1 MKYFFVLKKTIL
13 VLLVSIVLF
22 SCVARKNMVYY
33 RNIESMNNKEMT
45 NSYEIK
51 IQPDDLIMIAVS
63 CDDPEIAKPFNIGA
77 FNSQSSQSQN
87 SSNTSSSQQSGPTYL
102 VDVNGVIDFP
112 VLGKLTIG
120 GLTRTQVMKMLNE
133 KISLY
138 IKKPFITLTIRNY
151 KVTVQGEVGSP
162 GIYSFD
168 SERFTLVDALI
179 KAGDLKIQAKRK
191 NILIIRQTDG
201 VITYNRVD
209 ITKTDFINSPF
220 YYLRQND
227 MVYVQP
233 NRLVI
238 QGAAR
243 SRETTFLF
251 SAVASFLTYLI
262 FNNIRK

>member
-1 MKYFFVLKKTIL
+1 MKYFFILKRSIL
-13 VLLVSIVLF
+13 LVLVSIVLF
-22 SCVARKNMVYY
+22 SCVARKNMIYY
-33 RNIESMNNKEMT
+33 QNIESMNNKEMT

-51 IQPDDLIMIAVS
+51 IQPDDLLMISVS
-63 CDDPEIAKPFNIGA
+63 CDDPEISKPFNIGA
-77 FNSQSSQSQN
+77 YNFTQSG
-87 SSNTSSSQQSGPTYL
+87 SSNQQSGSTYL

-120 GLTRTQVMKMLNE
+120 GLTRTQLMKMLNE

-138 IKKPFITLTIRNY
+138 IKKPLITLTIKNY
-151 KVTVQGEVGSP
+151 KVSVQGEVAAP
-162 GIYSFD
+162 GIYNFD

-209 ITKTDFINSPF
+209 ITKADFINSPF

-233 NRLVI
+233 NRLVL
-238 QGAAR
+238 QGSAR
-243 SRETTFLF
+243 SREIIYLF

-262 FNNIRK
+262 FNSIRK

>member
-51 IQPDDLIMIAVS
+51 IQPDDLLMIAVS

-77 FNSQSSQSQN
+77 LSQSQ
-87 SSNTSSSQQSGPTYL
+87 SGSSSQQLGPTYL

>member
-51 IQPDDLIMIAVS
+51 IQPDDLLMIAVS

-77 FNSQSSQSQN
+77 LSQSQ
-87 SSNTSSSQQSGPTYL
+87 SGSSSQQLGPTYL

-138 IKKPFITLTIRNY
+138 IKKPFITLAIRNY
-151 KVTVQGEVGSP
+151 KVTVQGEVGAP

-243 SRETTFLF
+243 SRETIFLF

>member
-1 MKYFFVLKKTIL
+1 MKYFFILKKSIL
-13 VLLVSIVLF
+13 LVLVSIVLF
-22 SCVARKNMVYY
+22 SCVSRKKMVYY
-33 RNIESMNNKEMT
+33 QNIESMNNKEMT

-51 IQPDDLIMIAVS
+51 IQPDDLLMIIVS
-63 CDDPEIAKPFNIGA
+63 CDDPEIAKPFNIG
-77 FNSQSSQSQN
+77 
-87 SSNTSSSQQSGPTYL
+87 SSNQFQSGSSNQQSGPTYL

-120 GLTRTQVMKMLNE
+120 GMTRTQVMKMLNE

-138 IKKPFITLTIRNY
+138 IKKPLVTLTIKNY
-151 KVTVQGEVGSP
+151 KVTVQGEVVSP

-209 ITKTDFINSPF
+209 ITKADFINSPF

-233 NRLVI
+233 NRLVL

-262 FNNIRK
+262 FNSIRK

>member
-1 MKYFFVLKKTIL
+1 MKYFFILKRSIL
-13 VLLVSIVLF
+13 LILVSIVLF
-22 SCVARKNMVYY
+22 SCVARKNMIYY
-33 RNIESMNNKEMT
+33 QNIESMNNKEMT

-51 IQPDDLIMIAVS
+51 IQPDDLLMINVS
-63 CDDPEIAKPFNIGA
+63 CDDPEIAKPFNIGVS
-77 FNSQSSQSQN
+77 NQSQSG
-87 SSNTSSSQQSGPTYL
+87 SSNQQAGSIYL
-102 VDVNGVIDFP
+102 VDVNGVVDFP
-112 VLGKLTIG
+112 VLGKLKIG
-120 GLTRTQVMKMLNE
+120 GLTRTQVMKMLDE

-138 IKKPFITLTIRNY
+138 IKKPLITLTIKNY

-209 ITKTDFINSPF
+209 ITKADFINSPF

-238 QGAAR
+238 QNSAR
-243 SRETTFLF
+243 SREITFLG

-262 FNNIRK
+262 FNSIRK

>member
-1 MKYFFVLKKTIL
+1 MKYFFILKKSIL
-13 VLLVSIVLF
+13 LVLVSIMLF
-22 SCVARKNMVYY
+22 SCVPRKKMVYY
-33 RNIESMNNKEMT
+33 QNIESMNNKEMT

-51 IQPDDLIMIAVS
+51 IQPDDLLMINVS

-77 FNSQSSQSQN
+77 SNQSQ
-87 SSNTSSSQQSGPTYL
+87 TGSSSGSTYL
-102 VDVNGVIDFP
+102 VDVNGVVDFP

-120 GLTRTQVMKMLNE
+120 GLTRTQVMKMLDE

-138 IKKPFITLTIRNY
+138 IKKPLITLTIKNF
-151 KVTVQGEVGSP
+151 KVTVQGEVASP

-201 VITYNRVD
+201 IITYNRVD
-209 ITKTDFINSPF
+209 ITKADFINSPF

-243 SRETTFLF
+243 SREITYLF
-251 SAVASFLTYLI
+251 SAVASFLIYLI
-262 FNNIRK
+262 FNSIRK

>member
-33 RNIESMNNKEMT
+33 RNIESMNNKELT

-51 IQPDDLIMIAVS
+51 IQPDDLLMIAVS

-77 FNSQSSQSQN
+77 SSQSQ
-87 SSNTSSSQQSGPTYL
+87 SGSSSQQSGPTYL

-138 IKKPFITLTIRNY
+138 IKKPFITLAIRNY
-151 KVTVQGEVGSP
+151 KVTVQGEVGAP

-233 NRLVI
+233 NLLVI

-243 SRETTFLF
+243 SRATTFLF

>member
-1 MKYFFVLKKTIL
+1 
-13 VLLVSIVLF
+13 
-22 SCVARKNMVYY
+22 
-33 RNIESMNNKEMT
+33 MNNKELT

-51 IQPDDLIMIAVS
+51 IQPDDLLMISVS
-63 CDDPEIAKPFNIGA
+63 CDDPEIARPFNIGA

-87 SSNTSSSQQSGPTYL
+87 SSNTTSSQQQGPTYL

-112 VLGKLTIG
+112 VLGKLSLG
-120 GLTRTQVMKMLNE
+120 GLTRSEVMKMLNE

-138 IKKPFITLTIRNY
+138 IKKPFITLAIRNY

-162 GIYSFD
+162 GIISFD

-179 KAGDLKIQAKRK
+179 KAGDLKIMAKRK

-201 VITYNRVD
+201 VVTYNRVD
-209 ITKTDFINSPF
+209 ITKVDFINSPF

-233 NRLVI
+233 NRLAI
-238 QGAAR
+238 QSAAR

>member
-51 IQPDDLIMIAVS
+51 IQPDDLLMIAVS

-77 FNSQSSQSQN
+77 LGQSQSG
-87 SSNTSSSQQSGPTYL
+87 SSSQQLGPTYL

-138 IKKPFITLTIRNY
+138 IKKPFITLAIRNY
-151 KVTVQGEVGSP
+151 KVTVQGEVSSP

>member
-1 MKYFFVLKKTIL
+1 
-13 VLLVSIVLF
+13 
-22 SCVARKNMVYY
+22 
-33 RNIESMNNKEMT
+33 
-45 NSYEIK
+45 
-51 IQPDDLIMIAVS
+51 
-63 CDDPEIAKPFNIGA
+63 
-77 FNSQSSQSQN
+77 
-87 SSNTSSSQQSGPTYL
+87 
-102 VDVNGVIDFP
+102 
-112 VLGKLTIG
+112 
-120 GLTRTQVMKMLNE
+120 MKMLNE

-151 KVTVQGEVGSP
+151 KVTVQGEVGAP

-243 SRETTFLF
+243 SRETIFLF

>member
-1 MKYFFVLKKTIL
+1 MKYFFILKKSIL
-13 VLLVSIVLF
+13 LVLVSIVLF
-22 SCVARKNMVYY
+22 SCVSRKKMVYY
-33 RNIESMNNKEMT
+33 QNIESMNNKEMT

-51 IQPDDLIMIAVS
+51 IQPDDLLMIIVS

-77 FNSQSSQSQN
+77 SNQFQSG
-87 SSNTSSSQQSGPTYL
+87 SSNQQSGPTYL
-102 VDVNGVIDFP
+102 VDVNGAIDFP

-120 GLTRTQVMKMLNE
+120 GMTRTQVMKMLNE

-138 IKKPFITLTIRNY
+138 IKKPLVTLTIKNY
-151 KVTVQGEVGSP
+151 KVTVQGEVVSP

-209 ITKTDFINSPF
+209 ITKADFINSPF

-233 NRLVI
+233 NRLVL

-262 FNNIRK
+262 FNSIRK

>member
-1 MKYFFVLKKTIL
+1 MKYFFVLKKTVL
-13 VLLVSIVLF
+13 VLLVSIILF

-51 IQPDDLIMIAVS
+51 IQPDDLLMISVS
-63 CDDPEIAKPFNIGA
+63 CDDPEISKPFNIGA
-77 FNSQSSQSQN
+77 YNFTQSG
-87 SSNTSSSQQSGPTYL
+87 SSNQQSGSTYL

-120 GLTRTQVMKMLNE
+120 GLTRTQLMKMLNE

-138 IKKPFITLTIRNY
+138 IKKPLITLTIKNY
-151 KVTVQGEVGSP
+151 KVSVQGEVAAP
-162 GIYSFD
+162 GIYNFD

-209 ITKTDFINSPF
+209 ITKADFINSPF

-233 NRLVI
+233 NRLVL
-238 QGAAR
+238 QGSAK
-243 SRETTFLF
+243 SREITYLF

-262 FNNIRK
+262 FNSIRK

>member
-1 MKYFFVLKKTIL
+1 MKYFFVLKKTVL
-13 VLLVSIVLF
+13 VLLVSIILF

-51 IQPDDLIMIAVS
+51 IQPDDLLMISVS
-63 CDDPEIAKPFNIGA
+63 CDDPEISKPFNIGA
-77 FNSQSSQSQN
+77 YNFTQSG
-87 SSNTSSSQQSGPTYL
+87 SSNQQSGSTYL

-120 GLTRTQVMKMLNE
+120 GLTRTQLMKMLNE

-138 IKKPFITLTIRNY
+138 IKKPLITLTIKNY
-151 KVTVQGEVGSP
+151 KVSVQGEVAAP
-162 GIYSFD
+162 GIYNFD

-209 ITKTDFINSPF
+209 ITKADFINSPF

-233 NRLVI
+233 NRLVL
-238 QGAAR
+238 QGSAR
-243 SRETTFLF
+243 SREIIYLF

-262 FNNIRK
+262 FNSIRK

>member
-22 SCVARKNMVYY
+22 SCVARKNMIYY

-51 IQPDDLIMIAVS
+51 IQPDDLLMIAVS

-77 FNSQSSQSQN
+77 LSQSQ
-87 SSNTSSSQQSGPTYL
+87 SGSSSQQLGPTYL

-262 FNNIRK
+262 FNNFRK

>member
-1 MKYFFVLKKTIL
+1 MKYFFILKKSIL
-13 VLLVSIVLF
+13 LVLVSIVLF
-22 SCVARKNMVYY
+22 SCVSRKKMVYY
-33 RNIESMNNKEMT
+33 QNIESMNNKEMT

-51 IQPDDLIMIAVS
+51 IQPDDLLMIIVS

-77 FNSQSSQSQN
+77 NNNTVQSN
-87 SSNTSSSQQSGPTYL
+87 SSNQQLGATYL

-120 GLTRTQVMKMLNE
+120 GMTRTQVMKMLNE
-133 KISLY
+133 KISIY
-138 IKKPFITLTIRNY
+138 IKKPLITLTIKNY
-151 KVTVQGEVGSP
+151 KVTVQGEVSSP

-209 ITKTDFINSPF
+209 ITKADFINSPF

-233 NRLVI
+233 NRLVL

-243 SRETTFLF
+243 SREITFLF

-262 FNNIRK
+262 FNSIRK

>member
-13 VLLVSIVLF
+13 LLSISIVLF

-33 RNIESMNNKEMT
+33 RNTESMNNKEMT

-51 IQPDDLIMIAVS
+51 IQPDDLLMIVVS

-77 FNSQSSQSQN
+77 FSQSQ
-87 SSNTSSSQQSGPTYL
+87 SGSSSQQSGPTYL

-138 IKKPFITLTIRNY
+138 IKKPLISLTFKNY
-151 KVTVQGEVGSP
+151 KVTVQGEVGTP

-168 SERFTLVDALI
+168 SDRFTLVDALI

-191 NILIIRQTDG
+191 DILIIRQTDG
-201 VITYNRVD
+201 LITYNRVD
-209 ITKTDFINSPF
+209 ITKVDFINSPF

-227 MVYVQP
+227 IVYVQP

-243 SRETTFLF
+243 SREIIFLF

-262 FNNIRK
+262 FNSIRK

>member
-1 MKYFFVLKKTIL
+1 MKYFFVLKKTVL
-13 VLLVSIVLF
+13 VLLVSIILF

-51 IQPDDLIMIAVS
+51 IQPDDLLMISVS
-63 CDDPEIAKPFNIGA
+63 CDDPEISKPFNIGA
-77 FNSQSSQSQN
+77 YNFTQSG
-87 SSNTSSSQQSGPTYL
+87 SSNQQSGSTYL

-120 GLTRTQVMKMLNE
+120 GLTRTQLMKMLNE

-138 IKKPFITLTIRNY
+138 IKKPLITLTIKNY
-151 KVTVQGEVGSP
+151 KVSVQGEVAAP
-162 GIYSFD
+162 GIYNFD

-209 ITKTDFINSPF
+209 ITKADFINSPF

-233 NRLVI
+233 NRLVL
-238 QGAAR
+238 QGSAR
-243 SRETTFLF
+243 SREITYLF

-262 FNNIRK
+262 FNSIRK

>member
-1 MKYFFVLKKTIL
+1 MKYSFILKKSIL
-13 VLLVSIVLF
+13 LVLVSIFLF
-22 SCVARKNMVYY
+22 SCVSRKKMVYY

-51 IQPDDLIMIAVS
+51 IQPDDLLMIIVS

-77 FNSQSSQSQN
+77 YNSMQ
-87 SSNTSSSQQSGPTYL
+87 TSSSNQQLGSTYL
-102 VDVNGVIDFP
+102 VDVNGAIDFP

-120 GLTRTQVMKMLNE
+120 GMTRTQVMKMLNE

-138 IKKPFITLTIRNY
+138 IKKPLITLTIKNY
-151 KVTVQGEVGSP
+151 KVTVQGEVVSP

-209 ITKTDFINSPF
+209 ITKADFINSPF

-233 NRLVI
+233 NRLVL

-262 FNNIRK
+262 FNSIRK

>member
-1 MKYFFVLKKTIL
+1 MKYFFILKRSIL
-13 VLLVSIVLF
+13 LVLVSIVLF
-22 SCVARKNMVYY
+22 SCVARKNMIYY
-33 RNIESMNNKEMT
+33 QNIESMNNKEMT

-51 IQPDDLIMIAVS
+51 IQPDDLFMINVS

-77 FNSQSSQSQN
+77 YNSTQSG
-87 SSNTSSSQQSGPTYL
+87 SSNQQGGSTYL

-120 GLTRTQVMKMLNE
+120 GMNRTQVMKMLDE

-138 IKKPFITLTIRNY
+138 IKKPLITLTIKNY

-162 GIYSFD
+162 GIYSFE

-179 KAGDLKIQAKRK
+179 KAGDLKIMAKRK

-209 ITKTDFINSPF
+209 ITKADFINSPF

-243 SRETTFLF
+243 SREITFLG

-262 FNNIRK
+262 FNSIRK

>member
-13 VLLVSIVLF
+13 LVLVSVLLF
-22 SCVARKNMVYY
+22 SCVARRNMVYY
-33 RNIESMNNKEMT
+33 RNIESMNHKEMT

-51 IQPDDLIMIAVS
+51 IQPDDLLMIAVS
-63 CDDPEIAKPFNIGA
+63 CDDPEIAKPFNAGPQ
-77 FNSQSSQSQN
+77 NSQTA
-87 SSNTSSSQQSGPTYL
+87 SNTSSSQQSGPTYL

-138 IKKPFITLTIRNY
+138 IKKPLITLVIKNY
-151 KVTVQGEVGSP
+151 KVTVQGEVTTP

-179 KAGDLKIQAKRK
+179 RAGDLKIQAKRK

-201 VITYNRVD
+201 VLTYNRVD
-209 ITKTDFINSPF
+209 ITKVDFINSPF

-227 MVYVQP
+227 IVYVQP

-243 SRETTFLF
+243 SRELTFLF
-251 SAVASFLTYLI
+251 SAVVSVLTYLI
-262 FNNIRK
+262 FNSIRK

>member
-1 MKYFFVLKKTIL
+1 
-13 VLLVSIVLF
+13 
-22 SCVARKNMVYY
+22 MVYY
-33 RNIESMNNKEMT
+33 RNIESMNNKELT

-51 IQPDDLIMIAVS
+51 IQPDDLLEIGIS
-63 CDDPEIAKPFNIGA
+63 CDDPEIAKPFNIG
-77 FNSQSSQSQN
+77 SYSQSQAAT
-87 SSNTSSSQQSGPTYL
+87 SRGSNYL
-102 VDVNGVIDFP
+102 VDVNGVVDFP

-120 GLTRTQVMKMLNE
+120 GLTRSELMKLLDE

-138 IKKPFITLTIRNY
+138 IKKPLITLAIKNY
-151 KVTVQGEVGSP
+151 KVTVQGEVAKP
-162 GIYSFD
+162 GIVSFD

-179 KAGDLKIQAKRK
+179 KAGDLKLQAKRK

-209 ITKTDFINSPF
+209 ITKVDFINSPF

-233 NRLVI
+233 NRLAL

-243 SRETTFLF
+243 SIETTFLL
-251 SAVASFLTYLI
+251 SAVSSFLTYLI
-262 FNNIRK
+262 IKNFTK

>member
-1 MKYFFVLKKTIL
+1 MKL
-13 VLLVSIVLF
+13 
-22 SCVARKNMVYY
+22 
-33 RNIESMNNKEMT
+33 
-45 NSYEIK
+45 
-51 IQPDDLIMIAVS
+51 
-63 CDDPEIAKPFNIGA
+63 
-77 FNSQSSQSQN
+77 
-87 SSNTSSSQQSGPTYL
+87 
-102 VDVNGVIDFP
+102 
-112 VLGKLTIG
+112 
-120 GLTRTQVMKMLNE
+120 LNE

-138 IKKPFITLTIRNY
+138 IKKPLITLAIRNY
-151 KVTVQGEVGSP
+151 KVTVQGEVASP
-162 GIYSFD
+162 GIISFD

-179 KAGDLKIQAKRK
+179 KAGDLKLQAKRK

-201 VITYNRVD
+201 VVTYNRVD
-209 ITKTDFINSPF
+209 ITKVDFINSPF

-233 NRLVI
+233 NRLAI

>member
-51 IQPDDLIMIAVS
+51 IQPDDLLMIAVS

-77 FNSQSSQSQN
+77 LSQSQ
-87 SSNTSSSQQSGPTYL
+87 SGSSSQQLVPTYL

>member
-51 IQPDDLIMIAVS
+51 IQPDDLLMIAVS

-77 FNSQSSQSQN
+77 LSQSQ
-87 SSNTSSSQQSGPTYL
+87 SGSSSQQLGPTYL

-243 SRETTFLF
+243 SRETIFLF